1 MPAADERRNGSD
13 PAAADP
19 AGVAAARRRLAEAQT
34 RLLAALVAGAQP
46 PPGFDPERVRVQA
59 GALVGKRRE
68 VVAKVAP
75 ALVDDLVD
83 RVGRQRFVELF
94 AEYARAHP
102 RPAEGA
108 RADAAAFAEYLRGN
122 GLPTRG
128 APPPGHRKGG
138 LARLVTRWRRR

>member
-1 MPAADERRNGSD
+1 MPAADERRNRSD
-13 PAAADP
+13 PAADP
-19 AGVAAARRRLAEAQT
+19 AGVAAARSRLAEAQT
-34 RLLAALVAGAQP
+34 RLLAALVGDAEP

-94 AEYARAHP
+94 AEYTRAHP

-128 APPPGHRKGG
+128 APPSGHRKGG